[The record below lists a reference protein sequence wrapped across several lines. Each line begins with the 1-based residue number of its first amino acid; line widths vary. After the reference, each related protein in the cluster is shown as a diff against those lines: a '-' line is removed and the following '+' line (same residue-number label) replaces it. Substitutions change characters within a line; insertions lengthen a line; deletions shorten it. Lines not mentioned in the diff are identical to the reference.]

1 MFKYPPQVNLVCEF
15 KRRKKKTA
23 LFFFSLFLNFCHF
36 QTWDPWNV
44 PFALGCALR
53 VFRLLS
59 QVTLLRFVSVRQISA
74 ADSILYPST
83 TILILVRHPYT
94 GQLYSIVSSMSKEHV
109 LSAGFDI
116 NTPDNF
122 GRTCLHAAA
131 SGG

>member
-1 MFKYPPQVNLVCEF
+1 MFPLHLAVLYGFSDCC
-15 KRRKKKTA
+15 RK
-23 LFFFSLFLNFCHF
+23 
-36 QTWDPWNV
+36 
-44 PFALGCALR
+44 
-53 VFRLLS
+53 LLS
-59 QVTLLRFVSVRQISA
+59 SGSDSFHRFVINTHLHPCVCVFMSSWA
-74 ADSILYPST
+74 PPPS
-83 TILILVRHPYT
+83 

>member
-1 MFKYPPQVNLVCEF
+1 MFICFDIAVTAAVFLHYP
-15 KRRKKKTA
+15 
-23 LFFFSLFLNFCHF
+23 
-36 QTWDPWNV
+36 
-44 PFALGCALR
+44 
-53 VFRLLS
+53 
-59 QVTLLRFVSVRQISA
+59 
-74 ADSILYPST
+74 
-83 TILILVRHPYT
+83 T

>member
-1 MFKYPPQVNLVCEF
+1 MAFCIISLQPVEYDTLTDGVTVFTSEWLNGTLWLEKGHLICYICVYIALTAICFFVCP
-15 KRRKKKTA
+15 A
-23 LFFFSLFLNFCHF
+23 
-36 QTWDPWNV
+36 
-44 PFALGCALR
+44 
-53 VFRLLS
+53 
-59 QVTLLRFVSVRQISA
+59 
-74 ADSILYPST
+74 
-83 TILILVRHPYT
+83 

>member
-1 MFKYPPQVNLVCEF
+1 MRCFLSADVGSTECSLCTSLCSTGFQTVVASYSPQVCDCVPNSYIDLLVVHCEPRANLLPWLTVP
-15 KRRKKKTA
+15 
-23 LFFFSLFLNFCHF
+23 LLYVSSL
-36 QTWDPWNV
+36 
-44 PFALGCALR
+44 
-53 VFRLLS
+53 
-59 QVTLLRFVSVRQISA
+59 
-74 ADSILYPST
+74 
-83 TILILVRHPYT
+83 

>member
-1 MFKYPPQVNLVCEF
+1 MFPLHLAVLYGFSDCC
-15 KRRKKKTA
+15 RK
-23 LFFFSLFLNFCHF
+23 
-36 QTWDPWNV
+36 
-44 PFALGCALR
+44 
-53 VFRLLS
+53 LLS
-59 QVTLLRFVSVRQISA
+59 SGLPLFRKYKRTVSIFTSKFIHPETCLLSVPLS
-74 ADSILYPST
+74 
-83 TILILVRHPYT
+83 

>member
-1 MFKYPPQVNLVCEF
+1 MFPLHLAVLYGFSDCC
-15 KRRKKKTA
+15 RK
-23 LFFFSLFLNFCHF
+23 
-36 QTWDPWNV
+36 
-44 PFALGCALR
+44 
-53 VFRLLS
+53 LLS
-59 QVTLLRFVSVRQISA
+59 SGTDSFNQWVFDLHIHPPVYAPVSFFPP
-74 ADSILYPST
+74 PS
-83 TILILVRHPYT
+83 

>member
-1 MFKYPPQVNLVCEF
+1 MCVCVYELWQ
-15 KRRKKKTA
+15 
-23 LFFFSLFLNFCHF
+23 LFNH
-36 QTWDPWNV
+36 DP
-44 PFALGCALR
+44 
-53 VFRLLS
+53 
-59 QVTLLRFVSVRQISA
+59 
-74 ADSILYPST
+74 
-83 TILILVRHPYT
+83 T

>member
-1 MFKYPPQVNLVCEF
+1 MFPLHLAVLYGFSDCC
-15 KRRKKKTA
+15 RK
-23 LFFFSLFLNFCHF
+23 
-36 QTWDPWNV
+36 
-44 PFALGCALR
+44 
-53 VFRLLS
+53 LLS
-59 QVTLLRFVSVRQISA
+59 SGLHLSHTSVHT
-74 ADSILYPST
+74 DSILHPST
-83 TILILVRHPYT
+83 SILSLVLHPPLPPPSTSPT

>member
-1 MFKYPPQVNLVCEF
+1 MW
-15 KRRKKKTA
+15 
-23 LFFFSLFLNFCHF
+23 FCHS
-36 QTWDPWNV
+36 QAWNQWNV
-44 PFALGCALR
+44 SLALSGAVR

-59 QVTLLRFVSVRQISA
+59 QVTLLRFVFVPHIFANKISLREMRFDA
-74 ADSILYPST
+74 VVTDIVSPHYP
-83 TILILVRHPYT
+83 T

>member
-1 MFKYPPQVNLVCEF
+1 M
-15 KRRKKKTA
+15 T
-23 LFFFSLFLNFCHF
+23 LFLSF

-44 PFALGCALR
+44 PFALSCALR

-59 QVTLLRFVSVRQISA
+59 QVTLLRFASVAPAR
-74 ADSILYPST
+74 DSVLQPST
-83 TILILVRHPYT
+83 NVLSLVSPRPA